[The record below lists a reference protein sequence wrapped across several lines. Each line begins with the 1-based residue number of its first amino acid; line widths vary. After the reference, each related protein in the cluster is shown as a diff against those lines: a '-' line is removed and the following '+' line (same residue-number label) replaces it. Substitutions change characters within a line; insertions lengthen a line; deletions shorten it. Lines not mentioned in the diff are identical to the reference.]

1 MRGIGHTLSRLPAAR
16 AWLAGA
22 AILAGALASAAHAG
36 APGSGNGTG
45 NDETAMAIP
54 RISLR
59 GANAGISL
67 PQPLSPSDAA
77 LMRRAFDLQN
87 HGNIPA
93 ASRLADEVHDPLLL
107 GHFLADRYLGRYHRS
122 TVAELT
128 AWLDRYGNQP
138 DAPAIRALLLN
149 RLPKGASVP
158 PVAAADALAPVP
170 VQTEIADDADLQTS
184 AVARN
189 PALDNAVAARLR
201 RGATRAALALIAAE
215 RGLHPDYAALLRG
228 EVARWL
234 FTHNDDDAALNTAYI
249 ALHDT
254 APDQQ
259 VGLPA
264 YVGGLAA
271 WRLGRVDEARGLF
284 ELAAGAPLASARIRA
299 AAAFWAARAGRQLHD
314 PAAVRH
320 WLHLAATQRVTLYG
334 LLARQRIGLPTGI
347 IPSGE
352 LLSQADID
360 VVADTAPGWR
370 AFALM
375 QIGQPDPAEAELRL
389 LWPRWQNSP
398 AEQRSLMLVASALDL
413 NDLAAQ
419 IADIDASADGGAANA
434 LRFPVPRLH
443 PDGGFRIDPAL
454 VYAVTRVESN
464 FDAGAISSAGA
475 RGLMQIMPVTAQ
487 YISGNASLSA
497 ERLHNPSLNLAL
509 GQRYITYLARQDCVG
524 NDLLHVLASYNDG
537 PNGLAHWSAD
547 VRDNGD
553 PLLFIEAIPNDQ
565 TRAFVDHALTYT
577 WLYAARLHLPAPSLD
592 QLAAGEWPRFT
603 PAADRSK
610 IAFVAPRVH

>member
-1 MRGIGHTLSRLPAAR
+1 
-16 AWLAGA
+16 
-22 AILAGALASAAHAG
+22 
-36 APGSGNGTG
+36 
-45 NDETAMAIP
+45 
-54 RISLR
+54 
-59 GANAGISL
+59 
-67 PQPLSPSDAA
+67 
-77 LMRRAFDLQN
+77 MRRAFDLQD
-87 HGNIPA
+87 HGNVPA
-93 ASRLADEVHDPLLL
+93 ASRLADEVQDPLLR
-107 GHFLADRYLGRYHRS
+107 GHFLAERYLGRYHHS
-122 TVAELT
+122 SVTELT
-128 AWLDRYGNQP
+128 AWLDRYDDQP

-158 PVAAADALAPVP
+158 QVPAAEALAPTP
-170 VQTEIADDADLQTS
+170 PQTDIAQDADLQTQ

-189 PALDNAVAARLR
+189 PALDNAVAARLH

-215 RGLHPDYAALLRG
+215 RGLHAGYAALLRG

-234 FTHNDDDAALNTAYI
+234 FTRNDDDAALNTAYI

-254 APDQQ
+254 APEQQ

-271 WRLGRVDEARGLF
+271 WRLGRVEEARGLF
-284 ELAAGAPLASARIRA
+284 ELAADAPLASDRVAA
-299 AAAFWAARAGRQLHD
+299 AAAFWAARAARHLHD
-314 PAAVRH
+314 PAGARH
-320 WLHLAATQRVTLYG
+320 WLRQAATQRATLYG
-334 LLARQRIGLPTGI
+334 LLARQLLGLPTGI

-360 VVADTAPGWR
+360 VVADTKPGWR

-375 QIGQPDPAEAELRL
+375 QIGQPDRAEAELRL
-389 LWPRWQNSP
+389 LWPRWQNAP
-398 AEQRSLMLVASALDL
+398 AQQRSLLLVASALDL
-413 NDLAAQ
+413 TDLAAQ
-419 IADIDASADGGAANA
+419 IADITAAENGQPLDE

-454 VYAVTRVESN
+454 VYALTRVESN
-464 FDAGAISSAGA
+464 FDARAISSSGA

-497 ERLHNPSLNLAL
+497 ERLHNPSLNLSL
-509 GQRYITYLARQDCVG
+509 GQRYVSYLARQDCVG

-537 PNGLAHWSAD
+537 PNGLARWSAS

-603 PAADRSK
+603 PANDRSK
-610 IAFVAPRVH
+610 IAFAEPRVH